1 MNITDFLVSIRR
13 INKMHESM
21 LKEICEEYE
30 LSLLEANIISFLHN
44 HPSKDTARDIVELRM
59 LSKGNVSRAVE
70 VLIQKR
76 LLGREPDQ
84 QDRRKMHLSLL
95 PASRGI
101 TDAIDDKQNVFFKEL
116 FSGFSEQEKQQLWK
130 FNERILKNADDIMRR
145 RDI

>member
-1 MNITDFLVSIRR
+1 M
-13 INKMHESM
+13 
-21 LKEICEEYE
+21 
-30 LSLLEANIISFLHN
+30 
-44 HPSKDTARDIVELRM
+44 
-59 LSKGNVSRAVE
+59 E

-76 LLGREPDQ
+76 LLEREPDR